1 MVGVDTLFVAGAAGL
16 VLSLSY
22 EIDALTRVLSF
33 GPLVFLGEGSYCIYI
48 VQRIP
53 QYLFSFA
60 RSRLPDLAAMPGA
73 VQALILLA
81 LTVGASIFLHYVIE
95 KPMRSRINRHFGS
108 RRRRGESL
116 ATPDEKRSDTQPE
129 VLNAGFAGRKEMA
142 RRSADRLL

>member
-60 RSRLPDLAAMPGA
+60 RSRLPDLAMMPAA

-81 LTVGASIFLHYVIE
+81 LTVGASVFLHYMIE
-95 KPMRSRINRHFGS
+95 KPMRSRINRYFGS
-108 RRRRGESL
+108 SRKRGGSL
-116 ATPDEKRSDTQPE
+116 ATP
-129 VLNAGFAGRKEMA
+129 
-142 RRSADRLL
+142 